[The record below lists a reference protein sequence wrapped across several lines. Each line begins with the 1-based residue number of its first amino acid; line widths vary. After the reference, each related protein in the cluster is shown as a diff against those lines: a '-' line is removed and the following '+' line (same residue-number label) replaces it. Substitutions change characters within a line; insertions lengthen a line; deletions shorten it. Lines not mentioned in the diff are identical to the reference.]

1 MRLDDL
7 LGDEQAEPEFRR
19 LCLASPLPVG
29 VEDRPK
35 HFGRDGRSQ
44 IPHAQL
50 RLLRRRGHRHL
61 DRAHPIPMLQS
72 VPEEIGDNLSE
83 PIRVPRALAC
93 GLAGPLERVVWM
105 GRLHL
110 VHDVGD
116 EVQ

>member
-29 VEDRPK
+29 V
-35 HFGRDGRSQ
+35 
-44 IPHAQL
+44 
-50 RLLRRRGHRHL
+50 